1 MIKQLLSAL
10 LILLLVTACS
20 QVTSEKYTAKV
31 EKIFSEISV
40 SEELDLYVEESG
52 QPADGHYT
60 SNYQNGSLQAD
71 VTFRDG
77 MISEGEIFTSEG
89 VLTVRYTTED
99 GFMKTSYHTTSSSQP
114 RMITLHDENLSDQVG
129 FHTWDEDGT
138 RRVKHDQTV
147 MKQWYKNGQPQ
158 FEMSLK
164 DGKLHGKSARW
175 YKNGQIKSE
184 KHYIN
189 NVKDGTF
196 KEWDEKGNLIKRQV
210 YDMGELV
217 AKK

>member
-1 MIKQLLSAL
+1 
-10 LILLLVTACS
+10 
-20 QVTSEKYTAKV
+20 
-31 EKIFSEISV
+31 
-40 SEELDLYVEESG
+40 
-52 QPADGHYT
+52 
-60 SNYQNGSLQAD
+60 
-71 VTFRDG
+71 
-77 MISEGEIFTSEG
+77 
-89 VLTVRYTTED
+89 
-99 GFMKTSYHTTSSSQP
+99 
-114 RMITLHDENLSDQVG
+114 
-129 FHTWDEDGT
+129 
-138 RRVKHDQTV
+138 
-147 MKQWYKNGQPQ
+147 
-158 FEMSLK
+158 MSLK